1 MDRKQ
6 QERETTLVMLLG
18 WAGVAVVW
26 LAQGVA

>member
-18 WAGVAVVW
+18 WAGWAVVAW
-26 LAQGVA
+26 AQGVW